1 MSGVEHAREMVI
13 LAQRDLKAL
22 QGMLDA
28 DTFADEIF
36 GFHAQQ
42 AVEKALKA
50 WLTLVGVEYP
60 RTHDLEELLEL
71 LEEHAEPILEA
82 FYDLVDLTDFAVQF
96 RYRIFEDAEGRL
108 NRGAMIRQVSNL
120 VVHVERLVRE
130 AGASGMKWP
139 SDTRV
144 VADV

>member
-1 MSGVEHAREMVI
+1 MSGVEHAREMLI
-13 LAQRDLKAL
+13 LAQRDFKAL

-28 DTFADEIF
+28 ETFADEIF

-108 NRGAMIRQVSNL
+108 NRGVMIWQVSEL
-120 VVHVERLVRE
+120 VVHVERLVRAAE
-130 AGASGMKWP
+130 TAG
-139 SDTRV
+139 
-144 VADV
+144 

>member
-1 MSGVEHAREMVI
+1 MSGVEHAREMLT

-28 DTFADEIF
+28 ETFADEIF

-42 AVEKALKA
+42 AVEKALKG
-50 WLTLVGVEYP
+50 WLSLVGAEYP

-108 NRGAMIRQVSNL
+108 NRGVMIWQVSEL
-120 VVHVERLVRE
+120 VVHVERLVRAAE
-130 AGASGMKWP
+130 TAG
-139 SDTRV
+139 
-144 VADV
+144 

>member
-1 MSGVEHAREMVI
+1 MSGVEHAHEMLT
-13 LAQRDLKAL
+13 LAQRDFKAL

-28 DTFADEIF
+28 ETFADEIF

-71 LEEHAEPILEA
+71 LEERAEPILGV
-82 FYDLVDLTDFAVQF
+82 FYDLIDLTDFAVQF
-96 RYRIFEDAEGRL
+96 CYRIFEEAEGRL
-108 NRGAMIRQVSNL
+108 NRDVMIRQVSDL

-130 AGASGMKWP
+130 AEQAK
-139 SDTRV
+139 
-144 VADV
+144 

>member
-1 MSGVEHAREMVI
+1 MSGVEHAREMII
-13 LAQRDLKAL
+13 LAQRDFKAL

-28 DTFADEIF
+28 ETFADEIF

-42 AVEKALKA
+42 AVEMALKA
-50 WLTLVGVEYP
+50 WLSLIGVEYP

-71 LEEHAEPILEA
+71 LEEQVEPILEA

-108 NRGAMIRQVSNL
+108 NRGAMIRQVSDL
-120 VVHVERLVRE
+120 VVHVETLVRE
-130 AGASGMKWP
+130 AEQAE
-139 SDTRV
+139 
-144 VADV
+144 

>member
-1 MSGVEHAREMVI
+1 MSGVEHAREMII
-13 LAQRDLKAL
+13 LAQRDFKAL

-28 DTFADEIF
+28 ETFADEIF

-50 WLTLVGVEYP
+50 WLSLIGVEYP

-71 LEEHAEPILEA
+71 LEEQVEPILEA

-108 NRGAMIRQVSNL
+108 NRGAMIRQVSDL
-120 VVHVERLVRE
+120 VVHVETLVRE
-130 AGASGMKWP
+130 AEQAE
-139 SDTRV
+139 
-144 VADV
+144 